1 MQQFRVRIFK
11 QYLWLALFVI
21 LLRVVFRMVF
31 DAFEIETALRAAI
44 DGLQLA
50 VWVLGFGLLNALV
63 DFRKL
68 LPRSPKVLKNFATA
82 LNIALTLAPE
92 LARSVT
98 RVRDAGKLRA
108 KRRGFQ
114 LLQSVV
120 IPVLS
125 NSIDQA
131 VDLGESMQARGY
143 GGDVKATETNPRVR
157 LSNAS
162 FGYGPK
168 RQVFEG
174 VDLEIEPGQ
183 LVTITGTTGSG
194 KSTLLRVIQAKV
206 PGSIYVHQFPRRGFV
221 ADTVF
226 DELAF
231 ALRQTE
237 KDSAEVKNRVTETAA
252 EFGLVPHLSAD
263 PQLLSAGWQQRVAIA
278 AGITSGAKVLLLDEP
293 LSALDE
299 EATAMFM
306 ETLDNLKKSG
316 VTTVIAEHRIDDLR
330 EISDR
335 LFTLADGLLTNG
347 AKPRTALNSRVPA
360 SGKVTVLLGAN
371 GSGKTT
377 RLRKLAEA
385 GGVLVPQPASD
396 LLYLNTLGEELQQ
409 ADRDANVEP
418 GTAAKAF
425 AKFGFALDR
434 DSNPRDLSEGQK
446 LALAISIQLAKPAQ
460 RLLLDEP
467 TLGFDTPSRQLLVNT
482 IHDVAQSGKDV
493 IVATHD
499 LEFANAIANQ
509 TEKLERQVDS
519 NAK

>member
-1 MQQFRVRIFK
+1 MQRFRFSIFK

-21 LLRVVFRMVF
+21 LLRVVFRLVF
-31 DAFEIETALRAAI
+31 DAFAIDTALRAAI

-50 VWVLGFGLLNALV
+50 TWVLGFGLLNAFI

-68 LPRSPKVLKNFATA
+68 LPRSPKFFKNFTTA
-82 LNIALTLAPE
+82 LNISLTLAPE

-98 RVRDAGKLRA
+98 RVKDAGRLRA

-114 LLQSVV
+114 LLRSVV

-125 NSIDQA
+125 NAIDQA

-143 GGDVKATETNPRVR
+143 GGEVKATETNPRVH
-157 LSNAS
+157 LTNAS
-162 FGYGPK
+162 FGYQPK

-237 KDSAEVKNRVTETAA
+237 KDSAEVKKRVSESAA

-278 AGITSGAKVLLLDEP
+278 AGMTSGAKVLLLDEP
-293 LSALDE
+293 LSALDDQ
-299 EATAMFM
+299 ATVMFM
-306 ETLDNLKKSG
+306 ETLEKLKHRG

-330 EISDR
+330 QLSDR
-335 LFTLADGLLTNG
+335 LFTLADGLLTEG
-347 AKPRTALNSRVPA
+347 AKPRTALKSRLAA
-360 SGKVTVLLGAN
+360 SGNVTVLLGAN

-377 RLRKLAEA
+377 RLRKLAAE

-396 LLYLNTLGEELQQ
+396 LLYLNTVGHELQQ
-409 ADRDANVEP
+409 ADLDANVEP

-425 AKFGFALDR
+425 TKFGFALDH
-434 DSNPRDLSEGQK
+434 DKNPRDLSEGQK
-446 LALAISIQLAKPAQ
+446 LALAISIQLVKRNGQ
-460 RLLLDEP
+460 LLLDEP
-467 TLGFDTPSRQLLVNT
+467 TLGFDTPSRQLLADT
-482 IHDVAQSGKDV
+482 IREIALSGKEI

-509 TEKLERQVDS
+509 TEKLERQVDL
-519 NAK
+519 NAQ